1 LAISNGISIL
11 DQKLLLFIKKVSHF
25 ALKIEPELAN
35 LEHFFHD
42 HTASLF
48 LSGGCRSASSVLG
61 KSVGDGAGSKGG
73 GKLDLVLGKSD
84 GDGVVLDAP
93 VGTLLKD
100 REAPEHR
107 EGGTL
112 DGWRDRAPHCPHR
125 ARLPP
130 PPTTACDFAVA

>member
-1 LAISNGISIL
+1 
-11 DQKLLLFIKKVSHF
+11 V
-25 ALKIEPELAN
+25 KIEPELAN

-61 KSVGDGAGSKGG
+61 KSVGGAGSKGG
-73 GKLDLVLGKSD
+73 GKLDLVLGKSG

-112 DGWRDRAPHCPHR
+112 DGWRDRAPRCLHR
-125 ARLPP
+125 ACLPP